1 MKNLVKHRS
10 IILLL
15 GLLVF
20 VSQACDLS
28 NPTPPPFRGG
38 SPTAQAIAASAT
50 AHAATQNAVTLPLP
64 NFYLTPSVV
73 PPTATHPVPT
83 LSNTGPWLVYPTD
96 GGQALVALNL
106 DGTVANRVTI
116 PPLLDVADL
125 LPGLSPKGGVMAFR
139 TGRLSTPE
147 EDALYLLYLPD
158 GKLQVLTP
166 LFSEIE
172 QLMIESQDQRALDA
186 VKGVIQPDSL
196 SWSPDGRYLAFIAA
210 LDRNS
215 SDLYLYDTQEHKI
228 IRLTFGLNMV
238 STSFWSP
245 DGQWVFT
252 QEVMA
257 FNGNNGWT
265 LGSVLRINVQTG
277 ETLKVYT
284 PLPESTREVFV
295 GWANLTTL
303 ISYSLGPDGGESLR
317 LFELT
322 FSKESFLYSGPF
334 RELAF
339 DPQTKTIAFIPG
351 QSSSGT
357 GFVVP
362 GLYFLLPD
370 NIEPQLVQTGNWQ
383 NLSWSVN
390 GNEFLISGSQGAAGI
405 TPDGTANLVPGEA
418 RLSPSPTGKWLACW
432 GGTMSGYKTGVRL
445 YRSEGGVSQELINSP
460 VQELVWQPDSNGVFF
475 ISGNH
480 LDMATL
486 PSLQVLT
493 LDSEVKPG
501 LLPYLIWV
509 FSHG

>member
-1 MKNLVKHRS
+1 MKNLVNHRS
-10 IILLL
+10 IILPLVI
-15 GLLVF
+15 LVF
-20 VSQACDLS
+20 VCQACDQS
-28 NPTPPPFRGG
+28 NPTPG
-38 SPTAQAIAASAT
+38 SWSLTPTDQAIAASAT
-50 AHAATQNAVTLPLP
+50 AYAATLNAVTLPLP
-64 NFYLTPSVV
+64 NYFLTPSII
-73 PPTATHPVPT
+73 PPTSTYLVST
-83 LSNTGPWLVYPTD
+83 LTTTGPWLVYPTN

-125 LPGLSPKGGVMAFR
+125 LSGLSPKGGVIAFR
-139 TGRLSTPE
+139 TGLLSTPE
-147 EDALYLLYLPD
+147 EDALYLLYLPE

-166 LFSEIE
+166 LFSEVE
-172 QLMIESQDQRALDA
+172 QLLIESQDQRALDA
-186 VKGVIQPDSL
+186 VRSVIQPDSL
-196 SWSPDGRYLAFIAA
+196 SWSPDGRYLAFFAA

-215 SDLYLYDTQEHKI
+215 SDLYLYDTQEQKI
-228 IRLTFGLNMV
+228 NRMTFGLNMV

-257 FNGNNGWT
+257 INDNNGWT

-277 ETLKVYT
+277 ETVTVYT
-284 PLPESTREVFV
+284 PPPESTREVFV

-322 FSKESFLYSGPF
+322 LSKESHLFSGPF

-339 DPQTKTIAFIPG
+339 DPKTKTIAFIPG

-357 GFVVP
+357 GSLVP

-390 GNEFLISGSQGAAGI
+390 GNEFLSSGNQGAAGV
-405 TPDGTANLVPGEA
+405 TPDGKTHLVPGEA
-418 RLSPSPTGKWLACW
+418 HMSPSPTGKWLACW
-432 GGTMSGYKTGVRL
+432 GGATSGYKTGIRL
-445 YRSEGGVSQELINSP
+445 YRSEGGVFQEVVNSP
-460 VQELVWQPDSNGVFF
+460 VQELVWQPDSNGIFF

-480 LDMATL
+480 LDMATF
-486 PSLQVLT
+486 PSLQVVT
-493 LDSEVKPG
+493 LDSDVKPG

-509 FSHG
+509 FAHG